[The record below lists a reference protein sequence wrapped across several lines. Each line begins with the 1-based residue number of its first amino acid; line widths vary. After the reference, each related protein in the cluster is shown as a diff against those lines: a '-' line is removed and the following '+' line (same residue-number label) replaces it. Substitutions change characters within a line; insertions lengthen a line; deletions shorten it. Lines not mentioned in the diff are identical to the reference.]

1 MTPEKYPMMPPEMHS
16 VPDSNLSP
24 GQNSMTK
31 IGILG
36 AGQLGRMMALAGL
49 PLGLE
54 FFLYDT
60 SGSPSAGIGEIFSD
74 PCNTQAGLD
83 RFLDSVDVVTYEFE
97 HFPLDLA
104 RNIAARKPL
113 YPGVEALRV
122 CQNRALEKGLFKEL
136 GIPTPKYRF
145 ANSLDELELA
155 TKALGT
161 PVVAKSITEGYDG
174 KGQAVLKSPDE
185 APAAWKHIGH
195 DSVIVESFVNFN
207 RELSLIAA
215 RNVQGEFVA
224 YPLVENIHHGG
235 ILRYTIAPAP
245 NVSESVQNVA
255 TDYIHKLMDQLS
267 YVGVLALELFETPE
281 GLLANELAPRVHNS
295 GHWSMDGAHTGQF
308 ENHLRA
314 ILGLPLGETKA
325 DRVSAMINLIGR
337 TVSPGEILTFKDTH
351 LHLYGKPERTGRKVG
366 HININANDYSNLQH
380 KVKETLSKVPEHA
393 PFQWHTD

>member
-1 MTPEKYPMMPPEMHS
+1 MTTEKNFSENRAPK
-16 VPDSNLSP
+16 P
-24 GQNSMTK
+24 GPNPMTK
-31 IGILG
+31 VGILG

-54 FFLYDT
+54 FSLYDT

-74 PCNTQAGLD
+74 PGNTQSELD

-97 HFPLDLA
+97 HLPLDLA
-104 RNIAARKPL
+104 RNIAAKKPL

-122 CQNRALEKGLFKEL
+122 CQNRALEKGLFKQL
-136 GIPTPKYRF
+136 DIPTPKYRI
-145 ANSLDELELA
+145 ANNANELEQA
-155 TKALGT
+155 ARELGT

-174 KGQAVLKSPDE
+174 KGQAVLKSPED
-185 APAAWKHIGH
+185 AAAAWQRIGH
-195 DSVIVESFVNFN
+195 NSLIVESFVNFT

-215 RNVQGEFVA
+215 RNVKGEFVA
-224 YPLVENIHHGG
+224 YPLVENIHHEG

-245 NVSESVQNVA
+245 KVSESVQNTA

-267 YVGVLALELFETPE
+267 YVGVLALELFETPD
-281 GLLANELAPRVHNS
+281 GLLANEMAPRVHNS

-314 ILGLPLGETKA
+314 ILDLPLGETKA

-337 TVSPGEILTFKDTH
+337 TVSPNEILTFKDTH
-351 LHLYGKPERTGRKVG
+351 LHLYGKSERAGRKVG
-366 HININANDYSNLQH
+366 HININADDYASLQL
-380 KVKETLSKVPEHA
+380 KVQEALAKVPEHA
-393 PFQWHTD
+393 PFQWHSD